1 MLKKSKNKWN
11 LDYSFLEKKGYK
23 DFASKLN
30 LNSDKSAKAF
40 KVFFNNLKK
49 EASETK
55 QASYLLVKYLK
66 EGKLSKKE
74 EKELKLQFYDVLKIM
89 GVGIPFFMIPGATVL
104 VPFLIKLSR
113 KLGLDIIP
121 TSFKK
126 DEDI

>member
-1 MLKKSKNKWN
+1 MLKKSKSKWS
-11 LDYSFLEKKGYK
+11 LEYSFLEKKGYK

-30 LNSDKSAKAF
+30 LNSDKSINALKT
-40 KVFFNNLKK
+40 FFNNLRK

-55 QASYLLVKYLK
+55 QAGYLVVKYLK

-89 GVGIPFFMIPGATVL
+89 GVGIPFFMIPGSTVL
-104 VPFLIKLSR
+104 VPFLVKLSR

-126 DEDI
+126 EEDL

>member
-1 MLKKSKNKWN
+1 MIKKSKNKWN

-30 LNSDKSAKAF
+30 LNSEKSAKAF
-40 KVFFNNLKK
+40 KVFFNNLRK

-74 EKELKLQFYDVLKIM
+74 EILRCPKNNGCWNTFFHDPRGNSFGAIFNKI
-89 GVGIPFFMIPGATVL
+89 I
-104 VPFLIKLSR
+104 
-113 KLGLDIIP
+113 
-121 TSFKK
+121 
-126 DEDI
+126 

>member
-23 DFASKLN
+23 DFASRLN
-30 LNSDKSAKAF
+30 LNSEKSAKAF
-40 KVFFNNLKK
+40 KVFFNNLRK
-49 EASETK
+49 EARETK
-55 QASYLLVKYLK
+55 QASYLVVKFLK

-74 EKELKLQFYDVLKIM
+74 EKELKHQFYDVLKIM

-126 DEDI
+126 DEDL